1 VWESGCHNWYLTPSG
16 RNINNWP
23 AQTFMYRY
31 RVRRFDLGA
40 YRVMPAMAGAGA
52 A

>member
-1 VWESGCHNWYLTPSG
+1 
-16 RNINNWP
+16 
-23 AQTFMYRY
+23 MYRY

-40 YRVMPAMAGAGA
+40 YRIMPERSTPPDADA